1 MINFDSIIFLTFL
14 PVLIISIFVLKYK
27 KKSFM
32 YILFWSTLFLYFIF
46 VIQYTL
52 FPIPVNA
59 QYLSVMREQI
69 SFSTNVNLFPLWVD
83 SKFTL
88 LTREHILNT
97 FMGVPLGFLINYLKR
112 RNILNI
118 FFLGLAF
125 GLGIEIIQL
134 SISLILNYFYRIIDI
149 NDIFFN
155 MSGVI
160 IGYVLFVI
168 VSLFYSKL
176 IDEHFK
182 HNKLTQ
188 FIYNASTGKQ

>member
-1 MINFDSIIFLTFL
+1 
-14 PVLIISIFVLKYK
+14 
-27 KKSFM
+27 M